1 MYKAR
6 AVTQVITM
14 IAVFLCWLFFA
25 DAQSTCK
32 EKPTEEK
39 ITEESQKD
47 SKDGREI
54 DFFTGGDDNLQS
66 FNFMIKLPF
75 DEEPFKFEKVEGFL
89 SGESFMTFRKP
100 EREDPSAWARLW
112 KEYSGMEIAS
122 RSYALRVEGSPR
134 VEDSFLRHL
143 GGYIE
148 FESDYSVD
156 IDPNLHFTGY
166 AQWSPFTFLEVA
178 VGGWGEVRRVGKSTR
193 WVEKETKIERG
204 IEKEIEIE
212 REIERSRLGL
222 RGQLDFKHDTERT
235 HFCMEIEWLPSF
247 DEYRVNISP
256 EFEYKFDLFGKHFGL
271 VLHLEIGYYSKE
283 EDFKIE
289 PLTQLIRYSF

>member
-47 SKDGREI
+47 SKEGREI

-122 RSYALRVEGSPR
+122 RSYALRVEGSP
-134 VEDSFLRHL
+134 
-143 GGYIE
+143 
-148 FESDYSVD
+148 
-156 IDPNLHFTGY
+156 
-166 AQWSPFTFLEVA
+166 
-178 VGGWGEVRRVGKSTR
+178 
-193 WVEKETKIERG
+193 
-204 IEKEIEIE
+204 
-212 REIERSRLGL
+212 GL
-222 RGQLDFKHDTERT
+222 RIVSYAT
-235 HFCMEIEWLPSF
+235 
-247 DEYRVNISP
+247 
-256 EFEYKFDLFGKHFGL
+256 
-271 VLHLEIGYYSKE
+271 
-283 EDFKIE
+283 
-289 PLTQLIRYSF
+289 